1 MVLAI
6 VGALWALLLS
16 RLEDTSRL
24 AQRAQLKMAIEQVN
38 LQERLLQLRC
48 GAALMPDCWRQWLSE
63 RRAVPGEPDRPDLP
77 MPPML
82 PLAPDAASRLQVLAL
97 AAGLHQ
103 APQQKRAYLATA
115 VVAGAEASGSL
126 ARAPDVPLRRRSA
139 ARRQCAGQAAVRLLN
154 RRLAP

>member
-24 AQRAQLKMAIEQVN
+24 AQGAQLKMAIEQVN

-63 RRAVPGEPDRPDLP
+63 RMAVPGEPDRPEPP

-97 AAGLHQ
+97 AAGLYQ
-103 APQQKRAYLATA
+103 APQRNVPIWQLLSLPGPKLQVALHARPMCRF
-115 VVAGAEASGSL
+115 VVEALPEGS
-126 ARAPDVPLRRRSA
+126 A
-139 ARRQCAGQAAVRLLN
+139 QARLLSDC
-154 RRLAP
+154 